1 MLSKRIAAA
10 GNPDNLEPISRSGLP
25 YRQSYSLVLWVLF
38 IGFVVFL
45 VWASSFKIDQ
55 VARTVGE
62 VIAKSRV
69 QIIQSVDGGVLAE
82 LNVKE
87 GDSVEAG
94 QVLASL
100 DQTRVLAAVREVEVR
115 LLALKAKAAR
125 LRAEVTGQGDLV
137 FSASLQQYPDLIA
150 IEQALYDQRRKG
162 LKEELESLKVAV
174 DLAKEEADLLA
185 ELASAGDVN
194 QLEAIR
200 AAQASNEANG
210 KYINRKNKFLEDAR
224 IELAE
229 TEDEIAQNMPLLTQ
243 RKHQLEDSVFKAL
256 LPGIVK
262 NVRVTT
268 IGGVLR
274 AGEELMQIIPVGDEL
289 VVEAKV
295 LPGDIAQVRPGL
307 EANIRFDP
315 FDYTVFGSVTGIVTY
330 VSADTLKEESSEGK
344 EVFYRVHAVPESYP
358 VVSTINKEL
367 EILPG
372 MTAQVDIR
380 TGERTLMNYLLK
392 PLRKT
397 LAESMGEQ

>member
-1 MLSKRIAAA
+1 MLSERITTA
-10 GNPDNLEPISRSGLP
+10 GDPDNQKSISHSGLP
-25 YRQSYSLVLWVLF
+25 YRRSYSLVLWVLF

-45 VWASSFKIDQ
+45 VWASFFKIDQ
-55 VARTVGE
+55 VARTMGE
-62 VIAKSRV
+62 VIARSRV

-137 FSASLQQYPDLIA
+137 FSESLQQYPDLIA

-224 IELAE
+224 IDLAE

-344 EVFYRVHAVPESYP
+344 EVFYRVHAVPVSYP

-397 LAESMGEQ
+397 LAESLGEQ